1 MHLVYFSTKSGNT
14 HRFIQRLNI
23 PAYRLPVSST
33 QLVANTTQSSVV
45 HLSMNEH
52 ETFTLN
58 AAIHKHNENISWVEK
73 GIVSVPF
80 VLVTPTYGGG
90 HLKGAVP
97 PQVIRFLNNEHNRSL
112 LQGVIACGD
121 TNFGQGFCS
130 AGKIV
135 ADKCNVPHL
144 ANIEMFGTVEDGERI
159 RNTLIDFWQKRV
171 TMVAS

>member
-33 QLVANTTQSSVV
+33 QLVAKNAQSSVS
-45 HLSMNEH
+45 LSMNEH
-52 ETFTLN
+52 EALTLN
-58 AAIHKHNENISWVEK
+58 TMIHTSNEHLSWVDN

-121 TNFGQGFCS
+121 TNFGAGFCS
-130 AGKIV
+130 AGKII

-144 ANIEMFGTVEDGERI
+144 ANIEMFGTAEEGEAI